1 MSSKSEILRVVWC
14 GPEEIRKRL
23 GGLNDENGLVH
34 SQGRASYVEEKA
46 CERLRVSKEL
56 ADSATEG
63 GQRAGVWTPLGLG
76 FRASGEELVWHLGS
90 RGRCGILVSE
100 Q

>member
-1 MSSKSEILRVVWC
+1 MVQK
-14 GPEEIRKRL
+14 EIRKRL
-23 GGLNDENGLVH
+23 RGLNDENGLVH
-34 SQGRASYVEEKA
+34 SQGPASYVEEKA
-46 CERLRVSKEL
+46 CERLRVSKDL

-63 GQRAGVWTPLGLG
+63 GQKGWRLDTLGPW